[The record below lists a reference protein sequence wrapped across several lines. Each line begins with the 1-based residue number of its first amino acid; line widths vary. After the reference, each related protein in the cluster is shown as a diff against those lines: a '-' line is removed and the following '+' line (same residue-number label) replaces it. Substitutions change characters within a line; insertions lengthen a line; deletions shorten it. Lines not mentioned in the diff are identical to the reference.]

1 MEVVYRDDIE
11 RLSEAFTK
19 ENVLKSIEE
28 NGTFTL
34 TYRLL
39 MDDKPVY
46 VNMKAVRMGNDPSHI
61 IIGVNN
67 VDAQMRQQEA
77 LERLQE
83 EKLTYDRIVALS
95 MDLIA
100 VYSVDPETDNFIEYG
115 ATRDYD
121 GLGFAKYGKDF
132 FKTSL
137 EESSRTI
144 CKDDLPLFKHMFNK
158 EIILREIEDI
168 GMFVLNYRLM
178 INDEPTYVSL
188 KATMV
193 DEEGKPQLIV
203 GISNIDLQMRRALE
217 FDNFKKEFVNFTIF
231 ELRNKLK
238 SIDENSKQEFFEKT
252 KEFYYFLGLDSDEIN
267 NIPFEYF
274 MHFIFI
280 VNSDN
285 FQEFIKKE

>member
-1 MEVVYRDDIE
+1 
-11 RLSEAFTK
+11 
-19 ENVLKSIEE
+19 
-28 NGTFTL
+28 
-34 TYRLL
+34 
-39 MDDKPVY
+39 
-46 VNMKAVRMGNDPSHI
+46 
-61 IIGVNN
+61 
-67 VDAQMRQQEA
+67 
-77 LERLQE
+77 
-83 EKLTYDRIVALS
+83 

-178 INDEPTYVSL
+178 IDDEPTYVSL

-193 DEEGKPQLIV
+193 EEEGKPQLIV

-217 FDNFKKEFVNFTIF
+217 FDNFKKE
-231 ELRNKLK
+231 
-238 SIDENSKQEFFEKT
+238 Q
-252 KEFYYFLGLDSDEIN
+252 
-267 NIPFEYF
+267 
-274 MHFIFI
+274 
-280 VNSDN
+280 
-285 FQEFIKKE
+285 